1 VWFKK
6 LTVRNVGPF
15 EALDLEFTRGSV
27 GIFGKNGCGKSTV
40 LNLLYAV
47 LTNDFGRFDGVK
59 TDMVRLKVQN
69 EKGVES
75 WVRGDIEHN
84 GKQISI
90 TRNMKPTK
98 AKPNTSAVIDGEEFN
113 NADKA
118 EAAIYAAL
126 GVDRKLL
133 DLYVFKEQHRIYDFL
148 TTEPAER
155 AKAYQTLCRTEACEQ
170 IWDSLGEFL
179 NKDKDV
185 NIQITDNSDELQQAI
200 SEAKAEVEVI
210 EKKQIAAEDKLCSEK
225 AKAKYDAVIQA
236 QRMLEHYRE
245 QEPIAKAKVQAC
257 EEALTK
263 AKKRHATKKEEY
275 DEVRGKV
282 DKRSRKADDTRAA
295 LKAWESYRA
304 YRKRRKAL
312 REEAEALEE
321 EAKKNPTPL
330 PPADPLEAAE
340 KLNKQLINWEAE
352 LERAKKTVDVFGKTG
367 RTECPTCYTPVADL
381 SNHLAEMKKTVAELP
396 AKIKGY
402 MDRVEALDNYR
413 SAARK
418 HEKWKAGY
426 DARLKANQDAR
437 EALKEITAPDGD
449 RDALQQW
456 LDEYAADVERAKSDE
471 TAVKTLKDEVT
482 RCEANLAAAQE
493 KLAEVAA
500 GVESSTSDPAA
511 VEKATRRLA
520 EHTLAT
526 SEIAAL
532 GGELKGLTKL
542 AAEKEVELGKLRKK
556 LKRSRKIRQ
565 MAEVIRKAREVMH
578 RDRLPRRVAVSN
590 LGQMEGDVNVGLEQ
604 FGSPFWV
611 EANGELSFTVH
622 KAGDPPQ
629 AAGRLSTGQRVVL
642 ALSFWP
648 AVASLWESDLGML
661 ALDEP
666 TANLDADNR
675 KFLAQALGAMTAK
688 VRGHRQ
694 LIMVTHDPD
703 LRTSFDQVIDLG
715 V

>member
-1 VWFKK
+1 MWFKK

-47 LTNDFGRFDGVK
+47 LTNDFGRFDGLK
-59 TDMVRLKVQN
+59 EDMVRLKVKG
-69 EKGVES
+69 EKGAES
-75 WVRGDIEHN
+75 WVRGEIEHN
-84 GKQISI
+84 GKQIAI

-98 AKPNTSAVIDGEEFN
+98 TKPNTSAVIDGVEIN

-118 EAAIYAAL
+118 EAEIYAAL
-126 GVDRKLL
+126 GVDRRLL

-170 IWDSLGEFL
+170 IWDSLGVFL

-200 SEAKAEVEVI
+200 AEAKAEAEVI
-210 EKKQIAAEDKLCSEK
+210 EQKKAAAEDKLCGEK
-225 AKAKYDAVIQA
+225 AKAKYEGVIQA

-245 QEPIAKAKVQAC
+245 QEPVVRAKVQAC
-257 EEALTK
+257 EEAREK
-263 AKKRHATKKEEY
+263 ATKRHAARKDEH
-275 DEVRGKV
+275 DEVRTKV

-295 LKAWESYRA
+295 LKAWESYRS

-312 REEAEALEE
+312 KEEAEALEE
-321 EAKKNPTPL
+321 EVKKNAAPQ
-330 PPADPLEAAE
+330 PPDDLVEQVDTMV
-340 KLNKQLINWEAE
+340 KQLTTWEDS
-352 LERAKKTVDVFGKTG
+352 LNRARDVVDAFDKTSTTK
-367 RTECPTCYTPVADL
+367 CPTCATPVTHLAEHLAGMRKAVADL
-381 SNHLAEMKKTVAELP
+381 P
-396 AKIKGY
+396 GKIKSY
-402 MDRVEALDNYR
+402 HQRIATITEYK

-426 DARLKANQDAR
+426 EARLKANQDAR

-449 RDALQQW
+449 REELQAW
-456 LDEYAADVERAKSDE
+456 LTEYESLRLDLGDKERAAKE
-471 TAVKTLKDEVT
+471 AKDEVT
-482 RCEANLAAAQE
+482 RCEANLAATRE

-500 GVESSTSDPAA
+500 GVESSTADPAA

-520 EHTLAT
+520 EHTLA
-526 SEIAAL
+526 SNEIAAL

-542 AAEKEVELGKLRKK
+542 AAEKELELGKLRKK

-565 MAEVIRKAREVMH
+565 MADVIRKAREVMH

-604 FGSPFWV
+604 FGNPFWV